1 MEKNNLSGE
10 EWNNEDLKKDA
21 PQGAVS
27 SGSSSPFKKR
37 TLFNLL
43 LVLLIFFLVFVLFKS
58 IEEPIAFKEELGKRR
73 DAVVERL
80 LEIRVAQKAYYGIKE
95 EYASDFNSL
104 KKALSSDTFLIINV
118 KGDPDDPNNSVVT
131 YDTTLI
137 MASDSMANLGLSL
150 DSLEYVPYGAGKLF
164 DIGADTIRSQK
175 TLVNVVEVGTR
186 WKDFMGKYGEERFQ
200 KYDKMYKPNAKL
212 KFGDMNKA
220 TLSGNW
226 ESK

>member
-10 EWNNEDLKKDA
+10 EWNGEGLKNDA
-21 PQGAVS
+21 PKQVA
-27 SGSSSPFKKR
+27 SGSSTPFKKR
-37 TLFNLL
+37 TLFNLV
-43 LVLLIFFLVFVLFKS
+43 LVLLIFFLVFVLYKS
-58 IEEPIAFKEELGKRR
+58 IEEPIAFKQELDTRR
-73 DAVVERL
+73 NAVVEKL
-80 LEIRVAQKAYYGIKE
+80 LEIRTAQKAYYGIKA
-95 EYASDFNSL
+95 EYAADFNSL
-104 KKALSSDTFLIINV
+104 KKSLSSDTFLIINV
-118 KGDPDDPNNSVVT
+118 KGDPDDPNNPEVT
-131 YDTTLI
+131 YDTTFI
-137 MASDSMANLGLSL
+137 MAADSMASLGLTL
-150 DSLEYVPYGAGKLF
+150 DSLEYVPYGEGKLF

-186 WKDFMGKYGEERFQ
+186 WKDFMGKYGAERFQ